1 MSAYAATGTMAAGEG
16 YALDQLETNRQLRE
30 LTHSLLGLPP
40 PPRGRDRGRR
50 LTTTMATDYAANQ
63 SQEEIVAATW
73 LLASLWLS
81 KQ

>member
-1 MSAYAATGTMAAGEG
+1 MSAYAATGMMAAGEG

-40 PPRGRDRGRR
+40 PHGRDRRRR
-50 LTTTMATDYAANQ
+50 LTTTMATDYAADQ
-63 SQEEIVAATW
+63 SQEEIVATTRS
-73 LLASLWLS
+73 LASSWLS